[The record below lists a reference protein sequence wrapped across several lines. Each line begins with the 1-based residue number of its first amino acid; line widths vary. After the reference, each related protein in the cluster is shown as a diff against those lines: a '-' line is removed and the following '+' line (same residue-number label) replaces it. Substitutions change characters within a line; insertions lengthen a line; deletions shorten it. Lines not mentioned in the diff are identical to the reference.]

1 MYHKIQHFK
10 VYNSMVFFQNIFVTP
25 QKKSHTYK
33 QALSI
38 SPSSE
43 LPGTTN
49 LPAFSVDLPILDISY
64 KWNPPI
70 CGLLCLASFTQH
82 NVVKVHP
89 CCSLCQYFVSFYC

>member
-1 MYHKIQHFK
+1 
-10 VYNSMVFFQNIFVTP
+10 MVFFQNIFVTP

-64 KWNPPI
+64 KWNHTI
-70 CGLLCLASFTQH
+70 RGFFVFASFTLY
-82 NVVKVHP
+82 NAFKVHTY
-89 CCSLCQYFVSFYC
+89 CSMHQYFIPFNG